1 MNRKLI
7 IGFIAVF
14 VVFMILDYL
23 IHNVLLA
30 SLYEETEHLWRPAE
44 EMKSWIFFI
53 TGLFF
58 AFFFTLIF
66 SKGYEGK
73 GIMEGVRYGLY
84 VALLVHVPGAYVS
97 YAVMPIP
104 YALALQW
111 FLYGT
116 IQFILLG
123 ILLALV
129 YSAKTKEGT
138 A

>member
-1 MNRKLI
+1 MNKKLI
-7 IGFIAVF
+7 IGFIAVY

-23 IHNVLLA
+23 IHNVFLA
-30 SLYEETEHLWRPAE
+30 SLYEATEQFWRE
-44 EMKSWIFFI
+44 DMKTWIFFV

-66 SKGYEGK
+66 SKGYEGR

-84 VALLVHVPGAYVS
+84 VALMVQLPAAYVN
-97 YAVMPIP
+97 YAVMDIP

-116 IQFILLG
+116 VQYILLG

-129 YSAKTKEGT
+129 YSAKAKEDT

>member
-7 IGFIAVF
+7 IGFITVF
-14 VVFMILDYL
+14 VVFIILDYL
-23 IHNVLLA
+23 IHNVLLI

-44 EMKSWIFFI
+44 EMRSWIFLV

-66 SKGYEGK
+66 SKGYEGR
-73 GIMEGVRYGLY
+73 GIMEGFRYGLY
-84 VALLVHVPGAYVS
+84 VALMVQLPGAYVS
-97 YAVMPIP
+97 YAVTPIP

-116 IQFILLG
+116 VQYILLG
-123 ILLALV
+123 ILLARV
-129 YSAKTKEGT
+129 YAARTKET
-138 A
+138 

>member
-14 VVFMILDYL
+14 VVFIILDYL
-23 IHNVLLA
+23 IHSVLLI

-44 EMKSWIFFI
+44 EMRSWIFFV

-66 SKGYEGK
+66 SKGYEGR
-73 GIMEGVRYGLY
+73 GIMEGFRYGLY
-84 VALLVHVPGAYVS
+84 VALMVQLPGAYVM

-104 YALALQW
+104 YALALHW

-116 IQFILLG
+116 VQYILLG
-123 ILLALV
+123 ILLARV
-129 YSAKTKEGT
+129 YAASTKET
-138 A
+138 

>member
-1 MNRKLI
+1 MNKKLI

-23 IHNVLLA
+23 IHNVLLT
-30 SLYEETEHLWRPAE
+30 SLYEETQQLWRPE
-44 EMKSWIFFI
+44 GEMKTWIFFV

-66 SKGYEGK
+66 SKGYEAR
-73 GIMEGVRYGLY
+73 GIMEGVRYGFY
-84 VALLVHVPGAYVS
+84 VALMVQLPAAYVT
-97 YAVMPIP
+97 YAVMDIP

-116 IQFILLG
+116 VQYILLG

-129 YSAKTKEGT
+129 FGGKAKEDT

>member
-1 MNRKLI
+1 MNKKLI

-23 IHNVLLA
+23 IHNVLLT
-30 SLYEETEHLWRPAE
+30 SLYEETQQLWRPE
-44 EMKSWIFFI
+44 GEMKTWIFFV

-66 SKGYEGK
+66 SKGYEAR
-73 GIMEGVRYGLY
+73 GIMEGVRYGFY
-84 VALLVHVPGAYVS
+84 VALMVQLPAAYVT
-97 YAVMPIP
+97 YAVMDIP

-116 IQFILLG
+116 VQYILLG

-129 YSAKTKEGT
+129 FGGKAKEET